1 MIKFNKD
8 DRPDIKQQIEYLN
21 NKGRNLQVSEDY
33 TKTFDFF
40 NDDCI
45 VEYKRRNCNHDTWPD
60 FILEKFKFDANM
72 EIANNKNI
80 KFYYQNRFNDGKGWE
95 WDITDMVKNNTMPEI
110 IEEEMNQYTYVDNP
124 QKIIKKIYMLKLDMG
139 YEI

>member
-1 MIKFNKD
+1 M
-8 DRPDIKQQIEYLN
+8 YLCP
-21 NKGRNLQVSEDY
+21 RE
-33 TKTFDFF
+33 
-40 NDDCI
+40 
-45 VEYKRRNCNHDTWPD
+45 
-60 FILEKFKFDANM
+60 
-72 EIANNKNI
+72 I
-80 KFYYQNRFNDGKGWE
+80 KFYYQNRFNDGKVWE

>member
-1 MIKFNKD
+1 MTN
-8 DRPDIKQQIEYLN
+8 
-21 NKGRNLQVSEDY
+21 RNVVGFY
-33 TKTFDFF
+33 
-40 NDDCI
+40 
-45 VEYKRRNCNHDTWPD
+45 R
-60 FILEKFKFDANM
+60 KFDYLVLYLFLK
-72 EIANNKNI
+72 EI
-80 KFYYQNRFNDGKGWE
+80 KFYYQNRFNDGKVWE

>member
-1 MIKFNKD
+1 
-8 DRPDIKQQIEYLN
+8 
-21 NKGRNLQVSEDY
+21 
-33 TKTFDFF
+33 
-40 NDDCI
+40 
-45 VEYKRRNCNHDTWPD
+45 
-60 FILEKFKFDANM
+60 M

-80 KFYYQNRFNDGKGWE
+80 KFYYQNRFNDGKVWE